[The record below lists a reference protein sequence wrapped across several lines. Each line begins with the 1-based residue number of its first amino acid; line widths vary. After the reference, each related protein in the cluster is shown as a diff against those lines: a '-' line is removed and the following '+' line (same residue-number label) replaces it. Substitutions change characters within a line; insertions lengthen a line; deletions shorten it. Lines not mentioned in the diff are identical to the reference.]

1 MVLGQIDLTAWRL
14 SEPLSKIMQENHNLL
29 DYVDDHKEDILWFFA
44 ILSWD
49 EDGIDYARHQ
59 LRIWELRDQKQIN
72 LSPPIW

>member
-44 ILSWD
+44 ILS
-49 EDGIDYARHQ
+49 
-59 LRIWELRDQKQIN
+59 
-72 LSPPIW
+72 